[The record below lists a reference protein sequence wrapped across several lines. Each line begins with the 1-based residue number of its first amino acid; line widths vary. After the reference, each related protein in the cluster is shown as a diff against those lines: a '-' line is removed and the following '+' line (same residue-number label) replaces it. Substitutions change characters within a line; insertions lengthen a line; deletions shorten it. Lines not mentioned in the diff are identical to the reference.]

1 MILGR
6 KISEALSKGTRTRDS
21 NGGLTLITL
30 LGKFFKNWNSG
41 EKTVSRMDEPNPRP
55 EDLYKR
61 PEELFH
67 HSKPAP
73 NYGESPS
80 LPNKKRFQSNL
91 GKHRGKKPLQVGT
104 DEIGL
109 MAKSI
114 L

>member
-1 MILGR
+1 
-6 KISEALSKGTRTRDS
+6 
-21 NGGLTLITL
+21 
-30 LGKFFKNWNSG
+30 
-41 EKTVSRMDEPNPRP
+41 MDEPNPRP

-67 HSKPAP
+67 HPKPAP

-104 DEIGL
+104 DEIDL
-109 MAKSI
+109 MAKRI
-114 L
+114 LKPFFANVFIMVRILTKMAIASLQYMVELVKPGSTIARKV

>member
-1 MILGR
+1 
-6 KISEALSKGTRTRDS
+6 
-21 NGGLTLITL
+21 
-30 LGKFFKNWNSG
+30 
-41 EKTVSRMDEPNPRP
+41 MDEPNPRP

-67 HSKPAP
+67 HPKPAP

-80 LPNKKRFQSNL
+80 PPNKKRFQSNL
-91 GKHRGKKPLQVGT
+91 GKHRGKKPFQVGT

-114 L
+114 LKPFFAMLLLAKTKTNTITPARTITNSRLDH